1 MEVHCSGTAEGRIG
15 EFWALLLSHLTW
27 GKMCDSVDILWQCHS
42 LGLDWKLKFSSPVA
56 TGEFFKF
63 PGILSVALLQSHL
76 LVCEIAPSAPLVFS
90 IVLIHKDGL
99 TSHSKMSGSRWA
111 IIPSWICGYWRSFL
125 YNSSVY
131 YLHLF
136 LIHSASVKS
145 VPFLFFNSTIFAWGV
160 PLVSLIFLNISCLS
174 HCIIFLFFFFLH
186 SSLKSAFLFL
196 LPLLCNTIHMDISLP
211 FPFALA
217 SLLFSVICMVYSD
230 THFGFLHFFFFSLED
245 GLDHCLLYTFTNVC
259 L

>member
-1 MEVHCSGTAEGRIG
+1 M
-15 EFWALLLSHLTW
+15 
-27 GKMCDSVDILWQCHS
+27 
-42 LGLDWKLKFSSPVA
+42 DWKLKFSSPVA

-76 LVCEIAPSAPLVFS
+76 LVFEIAPSAPLVFS

-111 IIPSWICGYWRSFL
+111 IIPSWISGYWRSFL

-145 VPFLFFNSTIFAWGV
+145 VPFLFFISTIFAWGV

-174 HCIIFLFFFFLH
+174 HYIIFLFFFFFSFFTKVSFLISPS
-186 SSLKSAFLFL
+186 SSL
-196 LPLLCNTIHMDISLP
+196 
-211 FPFALA
+211 
-217 SLLFSVICMVYSD
+217 
-230 THFGFLHFFFFSLED
+230 
-245 GLDHCLLYTFTNVC
+245 
-259 L
+259 

>member
-1 MEVHCSGTAEGRIG
+1 
-15 EFWALLLSHLTW
+15 
-27 GKMCDSVDILWQCHS
+27 MCDSVDILRSCLP

-145 VPFLFFNSTIFAWGV
+145 VPFLFFISTIFAWGV

-174 HCIIFLFFFFLH
+174 HCIIFLFFFFFFAFFTKVSFLISPS
-186 SSLKSAFLFL
+186 SSL
-196 LPLLCNTIHMDISLP
+196 
-211 FPFALA
+211 
-217 SLLFSVICMVYSD
+217 
-230 THFGFLHFFFFSLED
+230 
-245 GLDHCLLYTFTNVC
+245 
-259 L
+259 